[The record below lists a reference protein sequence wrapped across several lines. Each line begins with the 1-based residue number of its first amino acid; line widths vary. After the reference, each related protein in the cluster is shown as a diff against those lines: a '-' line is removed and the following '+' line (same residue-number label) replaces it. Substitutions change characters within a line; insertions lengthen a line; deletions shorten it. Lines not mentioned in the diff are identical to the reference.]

1 MGKVE
6 LTVCAARKLHDGQ
19 LVGLPDPFVR
29 LTTGDKKYKTKVVKN
44 NLNPEWEE
52 TFRFNI
58 ADEMSTQIRLEV
70 WNKNTYDDDLMGYY
84 TLSLGGLTKGIVKD
98 QWYIL
103 EKSKTEAEL
112 HVRVLAVDFGAPP
125 KPEEQWMVTT
135 DISRDPVK
143 RAIEDG
149 TWRPGQ
155 KMPPPPSGPPQPQ
168 AYVQQ
173 VPVPVQPQ
181 VQYAQQ
187 AAPVAQ
193 PNTQPVQY
201 VAAPPQQQPIQYVQQ
216 PQYMQQ
222 QPQYVQQQP
231 QYVQQQP
238 QYVQQ
243 QPGYYPQQQPPQ
255 PGYYPQQQP
264 PQPGYYPQQQPPQ
277 SGYYQQG
284 PPPPPQPNQQ
294 GYYTQAPPQGYAPQP
309 YYQY

>member
-1 MGKVE
+1 MGKIE

-19 LVGLPDPFVR
+19 LIGLPDPFVR
-29 LTTGDKKYKTKVVKN
+29 LTTGDKKYKTKVIKD

-103 EKSKTEAEL
+103 EKSKTQAEL
-112 HVRVLAVDFGAPP
+112 HVRVLAVDFGALP

-135 DISRDPVK
+135 DITRDPVK

-155 KMPPPPSGPPQPQ
+155 KMPPPPSGPPQQQQMYAQPQ
-168 AYVQQ
+168 PQ
-173 VPVPVQPQ
+173 PVPMPQQQPQ
-181 VQYAQQ
+181 VQYVQQ
-187 AAPVAQ
+187 APAV
-193 PNTQPVQY
+193 QPVQY
-201 VAAPPQQQPIQYVQQ
+201 VAAPPQQQVQYVPQQ
-216 PQYMQQ
+216 PQYVP
-222 QPQYVQQQP
+222 QPQTMYVQQQP
-231 QYVQQQP
+231 QYAPLQP
-238 QYVQQ
+238 
-243 QPGYYPQQQPPQ
+243 
-255 PGYYPQQQP
+255 
-264 PQPGYYPQQQPPQ
+264 
-277 SGYYQQG
+277 GYYQQG
-284 PPPPPQPNQQ
+284 PPPPPQQAYYQQGPPPPQPNQQ
-294 GYYTQAPPQGYAPQP
+294 GYYAQPPPQGYAPQP